1 MIRRPSAILGWPFFW
16 ILVLVLTT
24 VSLGSLIYWLREI
37 YQYNF
42 FPFPPGPV
50 TEHSGPHLIQLK
62 DVLNEGI
69 SIAGVSASIL
79 IAGLGIATPL
89 YLTAWTTMSDS
100 VFRLI
105 ENINDHLPTSNIE
118 DKCELLK
125 HHEDL
130 SDLLKEFDK
139 RVAFARRKL
148 RGTLTVS
155 AFLLLGTMLIIAVPL
170 EGVTYVGFTVITCLA
185 VAVGLMFIHM
195 IFEITEIAP
204 VKKKLKIQQA
214 LANMSRKKYEKN
226 RNVGK

>member
-79 IAGLGIATPL
+79 IAGLGVATPL
-89 YLTAWTTMSDS
+89 YLTAWATMSDS

-105 ENINDHLPTSNIE
+105 ENVNGKLSKSNIGD
-118 DKCELLK
+118 DKCELLQ
-125 HHEDL
+125 HHDDL
-130 SDLLKEFDK
+130 SDLLNPT
-139 RVAFARRKL
+139 
-148 RGTLTVS
+148 TLLS
-155 AFLLLGTMLIIAVPL
+155 A
-170 EGVTYVGFTVITCLA
+170 
-185 VAVGLMFIHM
+185 H
-195 IFEITEIAP
+195 
-204 VKKKLKIQQA
+204 
-214 LANMSRKKYEKN
+214 
-226 RNVGK
+226 